1 MVLGQ
6 PWNPL
11 LLPHGFALAFCKEL
25 TSPRMCTEM
34 VCSWEG
40 SQRAWDSHLA
50 SKQEEEWDA
59 SGRARLTNGD
69 LLKPQLNQARQPLLG
84 SGEGTPGVGLM
95 RKLRNQVM

>member
-1 MVLGQ
+1 
-6 PWNPL
+6 
-11 LLPHGFALAFCKEL
+11 
-25 TSPRMCTEM
+25 M

-59 SGRARLTNGD
+59 SGRVRLTNGD